1 MTVQFPE
8 TPDGNH
14 LEVYWKQ
21 VGIIVNGR
29 KFMGAL
35 PKKKRTR
42 ARIGNRQ
49 SSYSLGVPELS
60 RCPQCNGVRRAHR
73 VCGECGYYNGREII
87 TKEESIAETGGN

>member
-73 VCGECGYYNGREII
+73 VCGESAARSSSVPNSQEILFVRE
-87 TKEESIAETGGN
+87 S